1 MTPQEK
7 KKLKEENLRL
17 QQELNNQLERENRLL
32 NDGRSTE
39 ESRARTKSR
48 IVEIE
53 KRLFDL
59 SGSRKRQD
67 DNFLSLEK
75 AITKEKKEQATVGA
89 KTNSLTSQMNKL
101 LKSGTGEILKQAG
114 LTDGL
119 EKALLGAKDT
129 TGETQK
135 AFNLVADAQMKAFDE
150 IKAGTFDATE
160 FMNNLGEQIDAL
172 GPKAAVVFSG
182 MTQEL
187 EQFVEKAQEGGE
199 ALENALNIDAKTLDG
214 LENAREKLKEFS
226 AIASS
231 PKLMGAFALGLA
243 VKFITDFAGKAL
255 EVRQEFGT
263 TAVDSVKIAGN
274 VEIAAAQ
281 AKILGGNVDEARN
294 AAKALIT
301 EFGTLDVLTPRVSS
315 QIGSITA
322 QFGVGGENAARLA
335 KQLSVIDGSSLE
347 TSLNTIETVGNLA
360 RAARVAPAAVLND
373 LADSTES
380 FAKFSADGGENL
392 AKAAIEARKLGLNLS
407 TVDKIAESLL
417 DFESSIEAQ
426 LEAQVLLGRS
436 LNLDRARQ
444 LALSGD
450 LEGVLAEVK
459 NQVGGAAEFAKLDV
473 IQRKSLA
480 AAVGLE
486 VGELSK
492 LVSKQNEVAEAQEK
506 QVKYASML
514 GVGIGAIA
522 GLAAAVIPSIIAT
535 IPGLQGLSKRQL
547 LKGLGIATLGAGSGA
562 VIGGIVGNQI
572 AKTKAPELQ
581 TGGVVQETGMAV
593 VHKGEIFSGTNNE
606 MGFGSTDMGETNK
619 ILKDV
624 VKESKLLREQNQL
637 LMNKLI
643 RTTGDLALAN

>member
-7 KKLKEENLRL
+7 KKLKEENLKL

-75 AITKEKKEQATVGA
+75 AITKEKKEQASIGA
-89 KTNSLTSQMNKL
+89 KTKSLTSQISKL
-101 LKSGTGEILKQAG
+101 ASSNLGNILKEVG
-114 LTDGL
+114 LVESL
-119 EKALLGAKDT
+119 EAANLGARAS
-129 TGETQK
+129 TGKLQQGY
-135 AFNLVADAQMKAFDE
+135 NLVQEAQLRAIED
-150 IKAGTFDATE
+150 IKTGTFDAVN
-160 FMNNLGEQIDAL
+160 FMSDLE
-172 GPKAAVVFSG
+172 
-182 MTQEL
+182 
-187 EQFVEKAQEGGE
+187 EQFDSLGSKAKEALDKMRPGLDGFVKIAKEGGE
-199 ALENALNIDAKTLDG
+199 NLENALNIDAKTLDG

-226 AIASS
+226 AIVSS
-231 PKLMGAFALGLA
+231 PTLMGAFAIGLA
-243 VKFITDFAGKAL
+243 VKFITDFVGKAL

-263 TAVDSVKIAGN
+263 TAVDSAKIAGN

-281 AKILGGNVDEARN
+281 AKILGGNIDEARN

-301 EFGTLDVLTPRVSS
+301 EFGSLDVLTPRVSS
-315 QIGSITA
+315 QIASITA

-392 AKAAIEARKLGLNLS
+392 AKAAIEARKLGLSLS

-417 DFESSIEAQ
+417 DFESSIEKQ
-426 LEAQVLLGRS
+426 LEAQVLLNRQINFDKARELS
-436 LNLDRARQ
+436 LA
-444 LALSGD
+444 GD
-450 LEGVLAEVK
+450 LEGVLEEVK
-459 NQVGGAAEFAKLDV
+459 NQVGGAEEFNKLNV
-473 IQRKSLA
+473 IQRKALA
-480 AAVGLE
+480 DAVGVE

-492 LVSKQNEVAEAQEK
+492 LVSKQNEVVKAQEK
-506 QVKYASML
+506 QVKYATML

-522 GLAAAVIPSIIAT
+522 GLAAAVVPAIIAT
-535 IPGLQGLSKRQL
+535 IPGLQKTGKKQL
-547 LKGLGIATLGAGSGA
+547 LKGLGVVTLGATSGA
-562 VIGGIVGNQI
+562 AIGGIIGSQI
-572 AKTKAPELQ
+572 EKGKVPKLE
-581 TGGVVQETGMAV
+581 TGGVVKESGMAV
-593 VHKGEIFSGTNNE
+593 VHKGEVFSGTNNE